1 MKTNKDDLELHKAFE
16 IILSIENFS
25 DYISDIAELIY
36 KNELSSESLNDILKE
51 YKINRI
57 QDINEELLDLIIVYI
72 NFVLKDHSISFNEKT
87 NIGQLKKY
95 FKIKEGDFYKKKYN
109 EIEEILH
116 RQFERLYADN
126 FINGDEDTHINHLQ
140 DIFDLSYDQFDEF
153 KAKEVRRAL
162 NEGANISDLS
172 TAKYP
177 KAFKIIENET
187 NRIVSPKNKKFD
199 SDQR

>member
-187 NRIVSPKNKKFD
+187 NRIVSPKNKKFG